1 MKILKKEFYSR
12 DARIVA
18 KDLLGKYLV
27 RNYDGNILIGK
38 IVETEAY
45 IGKIDKACHAY
56 NNKRTPKV
64 MPLYGEPGI
73 AYIYSIYG
81 MYKCFNVITGEYD
94 DPQGVL
100 IRAVEPINGVEIIS
114 QNRFNKAYEK
124 LNKKEIINLTSGPA
138 KLCIAFKLEK
148 ELNNIDLFHEEL
160 YLSEGISEKIEIIET
175 TRIGIDYA
183 EEAKEFNWRYYIKD
197 NEYISKK

>member
-12 DARIVA
+12 DARVVA

-27 RNYDGNILIGK
+27 RNYDGNLLIGK

-81 MYKCFNVITGEYD
+81 MYKCFNVITGKYD

-100 IRAVEPINGVEIIS
+100 IRAVEPIDGLEYIS
-114 QNRFNKAYEK
+114 QNRFKKDYEE

-138 KLCIAFKLEK
+138 KLCIAFNLDKKL
-148 ELNNIDLFHEEL
+148 NATDLFHEEL
-160 YLSEGISEKIEIIET
+160 YLSEGKSEEVDIIET

-183 EEAKEFNWRYYIKD
+183 EEAKEFNWRYYVKD
-197 NEYISKK
+197 NKYISKK